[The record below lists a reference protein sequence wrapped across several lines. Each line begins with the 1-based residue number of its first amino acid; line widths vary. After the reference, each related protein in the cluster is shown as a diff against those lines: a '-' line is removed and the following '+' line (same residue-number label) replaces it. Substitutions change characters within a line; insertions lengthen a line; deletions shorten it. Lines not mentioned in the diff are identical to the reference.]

1 MLKAVS
7 LAQTLSLGGYYVY
20 ENAYYLAGKG
30 VLKGWTGEKI
40 TRWAKTSL
48 KLFLVYVLMDYI
60 RLWRTRQLREERRAK
75 LDHSDFEGKRE
86 MRKEDAAWLRSAII
100 NIAYT
105 PPSAHWASEKG
116 ILSDGWVGAM
126 MTLVGVVKFRAAW
139 AATA

>member
-30 VLKGWTGEKI
+30 VLKGWTAEKI

-48 KLFLVYVLMDYI
+48 KLFLVYVLVDYI
-60 RLWRTRQLREERRAK
+60 RLWRTRQLREEKRAT
-75 LDHSDFEGKRE
+75 LGDSDFEGKRE
-86 MRKEDAAWLRSAII
+86 IRKEDAAWLRSAVV

-116 ILSDGWVGAM
+116 ILSDGWVGAL
-126 MTLVGVVKFRAAW
+126 MTVVGVVKFRAAW